1 MILDGGNEF
10 SPRKGAGTVFGKLY
24 MILDNSYIIHTFWI
38 LIHHQCSRRTIS
50 FTLQFYVVH
59 AGR

>member
-10 SPRKGAGTVFGKLY
+10 SPRKGAGTVIRKLY
-24 MILDNSYIIHTFWI
+24 TILDNSYIIHIFWI
-38 LIHHQCSRRTIS
+38 SIDHQFSCHTVS
-50 FTLQFYVVH
+50 FTLQFYMVY